1 MSILSYNICN
11 DESQSTQALGI
22 NMTNNLSY
30 GVDLSIPASKVQIK
44 IPYRIKGTYLV
55 VSGFSKW
62 GIEEAICQALGK
74 KHTHSSI
81 NLPELANNPQWVQ
94 QQLETFSKFFS
105 KVITVKTTVTYTEE
119 QKITSSRTNSKGEV
133 VTTVKV
139 KQVNKSKP
147 CNPKVIVREDLLY
160 NGIYYPKGTC
170 INAFLTKYH
179 DKKLGDVK
187 TPEQRQLFQELN
199 YLNLAIRE
207 DGVNE
212 ELTSRYKEVKSQLK
226 ASQETYL
233 KDATVSIPV
242 VFVGMLYAQMLQ
254 LYLEGKVELT
264 MEGLAEAL
272 SHNGKWKVNEFKVIK
287 QRLDAPLG
295 KNDETTT
302 LLDKIEYEGEDNT
315 LSSSNPKAKALCD
328 YLIKKVLLN
337 CNDTQRKYLSYIS
350 QLWLAG
356 KIPTILISNFNDSAY
371 QKVSVD
377 GKIQPLSNYL
387 VKILGVKPNTLSIL
401 KTKVNKMI
409 IDEVNVYKNE
419 SLSNSYEDVEST
431 GFYFKP
437 ISKSKME
444 RLMEG
449 MRIG

>member
-1 MSILSYNICN
+1 
-11 DESQSTQALGI
+11 
-22 NMTNNLSY
+22 MTKIENFSY
-30 GVDLSIPASKVQIK
+30 GTDLSVPPSKVSVR
-44 IPYRIKGTYLV
+44 IPYRIQGWYLEV
-55 VSGFSKW
+55 TGFSKW

-81 NLPELANNPQWVQ
+81 RLPDLADNPQWIQ
-94 QQLETFSKFFS
+94 ARLEEFSKFFAS
-105 KVITVKTTVTYTEE
+105 VITVKTTVNYK
-119 QKITSSRTNSKGEV
+119 QKKGNKL
-133 VTTVKV
+133 VTLT
-139 KQVNKSKP
+139 KP
-147 CNPKVIVREDLLY
+147 CNPRVIVREDLLY

-170 INAFLTKYH
+170 INKPLCKYH

-254 LYLEGKVELT
+254 LYLEGKVQLD

-272 SHNGKWKVNEFKVIK
+272 SHSGKWKINEFKVIK
-287 QRLDAPLG
+287 QRLDAPVG
-295 KNDETTT
+295 IDGTTT
-302 LLDKIEYEGEDNT
+302 LLDKLEYEGEDDT
-315 LSSSNPKAKALCD
+315 LSSSNPKAKALVD

-337 CNDTQRKYLSYIS
+337 CNDTQRKYLSYVS

-356 KIPTILISNFNDSAY
+356 KIPTILISNFNDSVY
-371 QKVSVD
+371 QKVAID

-387 VKILGVKPNTLSIL
+387 VKYLGVKPNTLSIL
-401 KTKVNKMI
+401 KNKVNKMLT
-409 IDEVNVYKNE
+409 DEVNIYKNE
-419 SLSNSYEDVEST
+419 SMAKSYEDVEST

-437 ISKSKME
+437 IPKSKMD
-444 RLMEG
+444 RLMKG
-449 MRIG
+449 VRIG